1 MNPQQHE
8 VHDLPSNTSST
19 VGSPHGNLLMSGLCL
34 SLCVVLSHAH
44 THTEVKNLTLRS
56 HTIISSPFSPSEGLW
71 LRHRGASDLS
81 WECNEHQPRPPHPV
95 SGSRPKWHVV
105 WFSTCYTTQERH
117 LAKQRSSPC
126 LLMRPWGQ
134 KKTKNVRVGYHN
146 MLWSLLCLS
155 GPQTCLRDQYQEG
168 LHVLWATRAC
178 GPAYLVWW
186 VIWRELEALCCF

>member
-8 VHDLPSNTSST
+8 VHDLPSNTSTT

-34 SLCVVLSHAH
+34 SLYVSFYHTH

-71 LRHRGASDLS
+71 LQHRWASDLS

-117 LAKQRSSPC
+117 LAKQWSSPC
-126 LLMRPWGQ
+126 LLMRPRGQ
-134 KKTKNVRVGYHN
+134 KKKKRKEGWGSTTCCGPCCAFLDLRLAYVTSTKKGF
-146 MLWSLLCLS
+146 MSS
-155 GPQTCLRDQYQEG
+155 GPLMPAG
-168 LHVLWATRAC
+168 LHT
-178 GPAYLVWW
+178 
-186 VIWRELEALCCF
+186 